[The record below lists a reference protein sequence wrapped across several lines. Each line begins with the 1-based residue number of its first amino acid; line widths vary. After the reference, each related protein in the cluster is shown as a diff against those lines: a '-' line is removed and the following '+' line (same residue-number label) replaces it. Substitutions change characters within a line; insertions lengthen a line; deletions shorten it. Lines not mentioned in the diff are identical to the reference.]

1 MKNEKKKSIAFR
13 LFAYAGNLK
22 IFAFIGMMLSGI
34 SSITAILPIYYIWKV
49 AKEVID
55 VYPYYQNSENIT
67 RYAVFALVWACATM
81 AIYLVGLLL
90 THVVAFRV
98 ARNLR
103 ETSLNHLL
111 KLPLGFYSSTGSGKL
126 RQLIDECAASTETYL
141 AHNLPDLVGAVI
153 SPIAIFGI
161 MFAFDWR
168 LGVISIIPIVLS
180 AFAMMS
186 MIISKDMRNKM
197 CEKLKVI
204 EDMNNEAVEY
214 VRGIPVLKI
223 FNQTIFSFKKFH
235 DAIMRY
241 HQFVCEIS
249 TKGKVPMIGFEV
261 LINSSS
267 IFLAIGGLVF
277 IGTETVLSNFLSMFL
292 FGVFIMPLCS
302 SVMYKI
308 MFSGHN
314 TIISENSLS
323 RIEALLNEKPLVY
336 NGKNLKT
343 ENFDISFENV
353 DFSYPNNDKLVID
366 NLNLEIK
373 QGETYGF
380 VGPSGGGKTT
390 LLTLIPRF
398 FDVKN
403 GSIKIGGVDIRDM
416 EHDFLM
422 SNISFV
428 FQQTKLYKKS
438 IFENVRESKPNA
450 TKDEVLKALELAQC
464 MEFVSALPQGIDTVY
479 GTKGTYLSGGQA
491 QRIAIARA
499 ILKDAPIILLDEA
512 TSFTDPENEF
522 EIKKSFDELTK
533 GKTVLMIAH
542 RLSSVQNADK
552 ICYID
557 KGKITE
563 IGSHQELLD
572 KNGQYASLWQ
582 EYQCAF
588 NWKKEVTK

>member
-1 MKNEKKKSIAFR
+1 MKKDKKKPIVLR
-13 LFAYAGNLK
+13 LFGYAGKLK
-22 IFAFIGMMLSGI
+22 IFTFIGMLLSGI

-49 AKEVID
+49 AKEVIE
-55 VYPYYQNSENIT
+55 VYPNYQDSENIT
-67 RYAVFALVWACATM
+67 KYAVLAVVWACATM

-90 THVVAFRV
+90 AHIAAFRI

-103 ETSLNHLL
+103 ETSLSHLL
-111 KLPLGFYSSTGSGKL
+111 KLPLGYFSSTGSGKL

-141 AHNLPDLVGAVI
+141 AHNVPDLVGAVV

-161 MFAFDWR
+161 MFVFDWR
-168 LGVISIIPIVLS
+168 LGVISIVPIVLS
-180 AFAMMS
+180 SFAMMS
-186 MIISKDMRNKM
+186 MFISKDMRGKM
-197 CEKLKVI
+197 GEKQKVI

-214 VRGIPVLKI
+214 VRGIPVLKT
-223 FNQTIFSFKKFH
+223 FNQTIFSFKRFH
-235 DAIMRY
+235 NAIMKY
-241 HQFVCEIS
+241 HEFVCVIS

-261 LINSSS
+261 LINSASL
-267 IFLAIGGLVF
+267 FLAIGGLVF
-277 IGTETVLSNFLSMFL
+277 IGTETVLSNFLGMFL

-308 MFSGHN
+308 MFSSHN
-314 TIISENSLS
+314 TIISENSLN
-323 RIEALLNEKPLVY
+323 RIEELLNEKPLVY
-336 NGKNLKT
+336 NGKNLKAET
-343 ENFDISFENV
+343 FDISFENV

-366 NLNLEIK
+366 NLNLKIK

-398 FDVKN
+398 FDVKK
-403 GSIKIGGVDIRDM
+403 GSVKIGGIDIRDM

-450 TKDEVLKALELAQC
+450 TKEEVLKALKSAQC
-464 MEFVSALPQGIDTVY
+464 MDFVNALPQGIDTVY

-522 EIKKSFDELTK
+522 EIKKSFEELTK

-552 ICYID
+552 ICFVD
-557 KGKITE
+557 NGKISE
-563 IGSHQELLD
+563 IGKHQELLE
-572 KNGQYASLWQ
+572 KKGQYASLWQ
-582 EYQCAF
+582 EYQSAF
-588 NWKKEVTK
+588 DWKKEVTE